1 VLNARLR
8 AKLRIAIMLK
18 ALFLA
23 ALLALSLG
31 GSIITTAAALAEP
44 PDPCFHGDFGE

>member
-1 VLNARLR
+1 MFRTLIV
-8 AKLRIAIMLK
+8 
-18 ALFLA
+18 A

-31 GSIITTAAALAEP
+31 GSIVSTTAAWAEP